1 MLQITQFNSLLG
13 VIKMNKIKT
22 VLVNLSLIAHWFA
35 ELVGI
40 RNGGYNTVIIIAG
53 VAINVAPENSFWYRR
68 LSMQGVAAVATPRAI
83 FIIDGTDLSPSDMA
97 GLIAHE
103 LTHVRQMREY
113 GAFKFQL
120 RYNRDIEFRINAELE
135 AYRQQFISAVIHA
148 EDNGIMLSIE
158 QVYCS
163 LIDYCFQLESV
174 FGSIYGKEMEAEM
187 IAMAIFSDFF
197 EDIKQFDWWLDYR
210 YNC

>member
-1 MLQITQFNSLLG
+1 
-13 VIKMNKIKT
+13 MNKIKT
-22 VLVNLSLIAHWFA
+22 VLVSLSLIISWFA

-40 RNGGYNTVIIIAG
+40 RNGNYNTVTSMAG
-53 VAINVAPENSFWYRR
+53 VAIKLAPEGTFWYRR
-68 LSMQGVAAVATPRAI
+68 LSMQGAGAVATPKGI
-83 FIIDGTDLSPSDMA
+83 YIIDGLDLNPSDMA

-113 GAFKFQL
+113 GPFKFQL
-120 RYNRDIEFRINAELE
+120 RYNRDIEFRIEVELE
-135 AYRQQFISAVIHA
+135 AYRQQFISAVTHA
-148 EDNGIMLSIE
+148 EDNGILLSIE

-174 FGSIYGKEMEAEM
+174 FGSIYGKDLEAEV
-187 IAMAIFSDFF
+187 IAMTIFDDFF
-197 EDIKQFDWWLDYR
+197 ESVKHFDWWLDYR

>member
-1 MLQITQFNSLLG
+1 
-13 VIKMNKIKT
+13 MNKIKT
-22 VLVNLSLIAHWFA
+22 VLVSLSLFVHWIM
-35 ELVGI
+35 EVVKLK
-40 RNGGYNTVIIIAG
+40 NGNYQTVTVIAG
-53 VAINVAPENSFWYRR
+53 VAINLAPKGSFWYRR
-68 LSMQGVAAVATPRAI
+68 LSLQGVAAAATPKAI

-113 GAFKFQL
+113 GSFKFQY
-120 RYNRDIEFRINAELE
+120 RYTRDIEFRTNAELE

-148 EDNGIMLSIE
+148 EDNGILLSIE

-174 FGSIYGKEMEAEM
+174 FGSIYGKELEAET
-187 IAMAIFSDFF
+187 IAMLIFSDFF
-197 EDIKQFDWWLDYR
+197 EDIKHFDWWLDYR

>member
-113 GAFKFQL
+113 GAFKFQY
-120 RYNRDIEFRINAELE
+120 RYTRDTEFRVNAELE

-187 IAMAIFSDFF
+187 IAMTIFSDFF
-197 EDIKQFDWWLDYR
+197 EDIKHFDWWLDYR

>member
-1 MLQITQFNSLLG
+1 
-13 VIKMNKIKT
+13 MNKIKT
-22 VLVNLSLIAHWFA
+22 VLVSLSLFNHWFA

-40 RNGGYNTVIIIAG
+40 RNGNYQPVTSIAG
-53 VAINVAPENSFWYRR
+53 VPIKLAPKGSFWYRR
-68 LSMQGVAAVATPRAI
+68 LSMQGVGAVATPKGI
-83 FIIDGTDLSPSDMA
+83 FIIDGLDLNPSDMA

-113 GAFKFQL
+113 GPLKFQL
-120 RYNRDIEFRINAELE
+120 RYKRDIEFRINAELE

-148 EDNGIMLSIE
+148 EDNGILLSIE

-174 FGSIYGKEMEAEM
+174 FGSIYGKDLEAEV
-187 IAMAIFSDFF
+187 IAMRVFDDFF
-197 EDIKQFDWWLDYR
+197 ESVKHFDWWLDYR

>member
-1 MLQITQFNSLLG
+1 
-13 VIKMNKIKT
+13 MNKIKT
-22 VLVNLSLIAHWFA
+22 VLVSLSLIFHWFA

-40 RNGGYNTVIIIAG
+40 RNGGYNTVTNIAG
-53 VAINVAPENSFWYRR
+53 VAINLAPKGSFWYRR
-68 LSMQGVAAVATPRAI
+68 LSMHGVGAAATPKAI
-83 FIIDGTDLSPSDMA
+83 FIIDGVDLNPSDMA

-113 GAFKFQL
+113 GSFKFQY
-120 RYNRDIEFRINAELE
+120 RYTRDIEFRVSSELE

-148 EDNGIMLSIE
+148 EDNGILLSIE

-174 FGSIYGKEMEAEM
+174 FGSIYGKDLEAEV
-187 IAMAIFSDFF
+187 IAVTIFNDFF
-197 EDIKQFDWWLDYR
+197 EDIKHFDWWLDYR